1 MPVSSVSVSPQ
12 KLQDVFHEDQQHV
25 QAHEGIYVTLVFR
38 KVI

>member
-1 MPVSSVSVSPQ
+1 MFSVPPQ

-25 QAHEGIYVTLVFR
+25 QAHEGIYVTLMIR